1 MTVAGAGRVGL
12 VLGLVA
18 LGLLLA
24 ACGDGRVA
32 APGTPD
38 AMRGARVF
46 SRQGCAGCHLVDGQG
61 GQVGPDLSHI
71 GAVAATRQPGV
82 DAATYLRQSVVEP
95 NAFIV
100 EGYPRDVMPGT
111 YGQTIQPA
119 DLADLIAYLLAR
131 T

>member
-1 MTVAGAGRVGL
+1 MTLAGAGRVKL
-12 VLGLVA
+12 ALGVAA
-18 LGLLLA
+18 LGLLLVG
-24 ACGDGRVA
+24 CGAGRAA

-46 SRQGCAGCHLVDGQG
+46 ARQGCAGCHLVDGQG
-61 GQVGPDLSHI
+61 GQVGPDLSHV
-71 GAVAATRQPGV
+71 ATVAATRRPGV

-100 EGYPRDVMPGT
+100 DGYPRDVMPAT
-111 YGQTIQPA
+111 YGQTIPPA
-119 DLADLIAYLLAR
+119 DLADLIAYLLAH